1 MRNLKNKRILIT
13 AGPTW
18 VAIDKVRVLSNI
30 ATGETGILLAKTLLQ
45 QGAKVTV
52 ILGPC
57 VVCSLDKK
65 IKVLRFN
72 YFDELKKTLF
82 KELESMKYDWL
93 IHSAAVSDY
102 GPKKI
107 YKGKISS
114 SLKYLNIRL
123 KTLPKIINSIKNH
136 AAGIKLVG
144 FKFESFAD
152 KTKLVNKADILMKK
166 SSSDIVVANSINPY
180 RAYIVD
186 KERKVISVKSKKQ
199 LVNKLVKIL

>member
-1 MRNLKNKRILIT
+1 
-13 AGPTW
+13 
-18 VAIDKVRVLSNI
+18 
-30 ATGETGILLAKTLLQ
+30 
-45 QGAKVTV
+45 
-52 ILGPC
+52 
-57 VVCSLDKK
+57 
-65 IKVLRFN
+65 
-72 YFDELKKTLF
+72 
-82 KELESMKYDWL
+82 MKYDWL

-144 FKFESFAD
+144 FKFEPFAD
-152 KTKLVNKADILMKK
+152 KTKLVKKADILMKK

-199 LVNKLVKIL
+199 LVDKLIKIL